1 MGDMNDDGY
10 ETMVCV
16 EATRYAKDLASGAL
30 LMPGE
35 KGALS
40 TEISVTRRHKDPPA
54 RPRWGRRGGAAEVG
68 SIPRLRKQV
77 PCF

>member
-16 EATRYAKDLASGAL
+16 EAPLYAKDLAIGAL

-40 TEISVTRRHKDPPA
+40 TEISVTR
-54 RPRWGRRGGAAEVG
+54 
-68 SIPRLRKQV
+68 SS
-77 PCF
+77 

>member
-40 TEISVTRRHKDPPA
+40 TEISVTR
-54 RPRWGRRGGAAEVG
+54 
-68 SIPRLRKQV
+68 SS
-77 PCF
+77 